1 MEEKVLDDRVGMT
14 SPLARST
21 PNEAR
26 ALPRDPASAQDH
38 ATVRGQEAKADDRA
52 RALRLAAAARAL
64 AEARERRAAARAAEL
79 ELAQAQKG
87 EHNGRGGLDPV
98 RYGDWEVK
106 GIATDF

>member
-1 MEEKVLDDRVGMT
+1 MT
-14 SPLARST
+14 RPPARST

-26 ALPRDPASAQDH
+26 SLSRDPASAH
-38 ATVRGQEAKADDRA
+38 GKATVRGQEAKADDRA
-52 RALRLAAAARAL
+52 RLLRRNAAERAL

-79 ELAQAQKG
+79 ELAKAQKN

>member
-1 MEEKVLDDRVGMT
+1 MT

-64 AEARERRAAARAAEL
+64 AEARERRAAEL